1 MPVGVAD
8 TKGYTNWVTAAKLDP
23 SVKDVGT
30 RGEAS
35 VDAIVALNPD
45 LVITTTDEAA
55 NTIAQME
62 KATPVLVI
70 RGADAANA
78 IPQMKTNLDLIGQ
91 AVGKSE
97 QAKQLNADFDKA
109 VADGKQKIADAGKA
123 GTGFTMADGYK
134 QGSTISIRMYTTG
147 SLLGAVTTELGLK
160 NGWTGAGDKDYGL
173 AQTDLEGLTK
183 LPDGAFLYI
192 ANKNDGGDV
201 FGGDLAEQRDLEEP
215 PVREV
220 GPGPPP
226 SGRHLD
232 VRRTEVDRAVHRRR
246 SPGSHLLTQLTAPAP
261 EVDKP
266 PAAGTQ
272 DPGRGPL
279 RARVRRHRRACR
291 RTSDSGDL
299 IGRRERPG
307 AAGVR
312 ARDRQR
318 GERAGG
324 LAAAAVAG
332 RGARRCWRWV

>member
-1 MPVGVAD
+1 MRRTTALFAAALFAATALTACGTSEPTSSSDASDAAAQPVSLTDGRNKKLDLKAPAAKVVALEWGAAENLVSLGVMPVGVAD

-55 NTIAQME
+55 NTIAQIE
-62 KATPVLVI
+62 KAAPVLVI

-78 IPQMKTNLDLIGQ
+78 IPQMKTNLEMIGT
-91 AVGKSE
+91 AVGKAE
-97 QAKQLNADFDKA
+97 QAKQINADFDKA

-123 GTGFTMADGYK
+123 GEGFTMADGYK

-183 LPDGAFLYI
+183 LKDGNFLYI

-201 FGGDLAEQRDLEEP
+201 FGGDLAGNAIWKNLP
-215 PVREV
+215 FVK
-220 GPGPPP
+220 
-226 SGRHLD
+226 SGN
-232 VRRTEVDRAVHRRR
+232 VHRL
-246 SPGSHLLTQLTAPAP
+246 PDGIWMF
-261 EVDKP
+261 
-266 PAAGTQ
+266 G
-272 DPGRGPL
+272 GPKSTEQFID
-279 RARVRRHRRACR
+279 ATVQAV
-291 RTSDSGDL
+291 TS
-299 IGRRERPG
+299 
-307 AAGVR
+307 
-312 ARDRQR
+312 
-318 GERAGG
+318 
-324 LAAAAVAG
+324 
-332 RGARRCWRWV
+332 

>member
-1 MPVGVAD
+1 MRRTTALLAAALFTLTACGTSEAPASDRGGMAVAQAVKIVDARNKPLDLKAPATKVVALEWGAAENLVSLGVMPVGVAD

-55 NTIAQME
+55 NTIAQIE

-70 RGADAANA
+70 RGADATNA
-78 IPQMKTNLDLIGQ
+78 IPQMKANLDLIGQ
-91 AVGKSE
+91 AIGKAE

-201 FGGDLAEQRDLEEP
+201 FGGDLAGNAIWKNLPFVKSNQ
-215 PVREV
+215 
-220 GPGPPP
+220 
-226 SGRHLD
+226 
-232 VRRTEVDRAVHRRR
+232 VHRL
-246 SPGSHLLTQLTAPAP
+246 PDGIWMF
-261 EVDKP
+261 
-266 PAAGTQ
+266 G
-272 DPGRGPL
+272 GPKS
-279 RARVRRHRRACR
+279 
-291 RTSDSGDL
+291 TEQF
-299 IGRRERPG
+299 IE
-307 AAGVR
+307 
-312 ARDRQR
+312 
-318 GERAGG
+318 
-324 LAAAAVAG
+324 AAVQA
-332 RGARRCWRWV
+332 VTS

>member
-1 MPVGVAD
+1 MRRTTALLAAALFALTACGTSEPPASDRDGMSVAQAVKIVDARNKPLDLKAPATKVVALEWGAAENLVSLGVMPVGVAD

-55 NTIAQME
+55 NTIAQIE

-70 RGADAANA
+70 RGADATNA
-78 IPQMKTNLDLIGQ
+78 IPQMKANLNLIGQ
-91 AVGKSE
+91 AVGKAE
-97 QAKQLNADFDKA
+97 QAKQLNADFDKS
-109 VADGKQKIADAGKA
+109 VAEGKQKIADAGKA

-201 FGGDLAEQRDLEEP
+201 FGGDLAGNAIWKNLPFVKSNQ
-215 PVREV
+215 
-220 GPGPPP
+220 
-226 SGRHLD
+226 
-232 VRRTEVDRAVHRRR
+232 VHRL
-246 SPGSHLLTQLTAPAP
+246 PDGIWMF
-261 EVDKP
+261 
-266 PAAGTQ
+266 G
-272 DPGRGPL
+272 GPKS
-279 RARVRRHRRACR
+279 
-291 RTSDSGDL
+291 TEQF
-299 IGRRERPG
+299 IE
-307 AAGVR
+307 
-312 ARDRQR
+312 
-318 GERAGG
+318 
-324 LAAAAVAG
+324 AAVQA
-332 RGARRCWRWV
+332 VTS

>member
-1 MPVGVAD
+1 MRRTTALLAAALFAVTALTACGTSEPAASSDASDAAAQPVSLTDGRTKKLDLKAPATKVVALEWGAAENLVSLGVMPVGVAD

-55 NTIAQME
+55 NTIAQIE
-62 KATPVLVI
+62 KAAPVLVI

-78 IPQMKTNLDLIGQ
+78 IPQMKTNLEMIGT
-91 AVGKSE
+91 AVGKAE
-97 QAKQLNADFDKA
+97 QAKQINADFDKA

-123 GTGFTMADGYK
+123 GEGFTMADGYK

-183 LPDGAFLYI
+183 LKDGNFLYI

-201 FGGDLAEQRDLEEP
+201 FGGDLAGNAIWKNLP
-215 PVREV
+215 FVK
-220 GPGPPP
+220 
-226 SGRHLD
+226 SGN
-232 VRRTEVDRAVHRRR
+232 VHRL
-246 SPGSHLLTQLTAPAP
+246 PDGIWMF
-261 EVDKP
+261 
-266 PAAGTQ
+266 G
-272 DPGRGPL
+272 GPKSTEQFID
-279 RARVRRHRRACR
+279 ATVQAV
-291 RTSDSGDL
+291 TS
-299 IGRRERPG
+299 
-307 AAGVR
+307 
-312 ARDRQR
+312 
-318 GERAGG
+318 
-324 LAAAAVAG
+324 
-332 RGARRCWRWV
+332 

>member
-1 MPVGVAD
+1 MRRTTALLTAALFALTACGTSEPPASDRGGMSVAQAVKIVDARNKPLDLKAPATKVVALEWGAAENLISLGVMPVGVAD

-55 NTIAQME
+55 NTIAQIE

-70 RGADAANA
+70 RGADATKA
-78 IPQMKTNLDLIGQ
+78 IPQMKANLDLIGQ
-91 AVGKSE
+91 AVGKAE
-97 QAKQLNADFDKA
+97 QAKQLTADFDKA

-173 AQTDLEGLTK
+173 APTDLEGLTK

-201 FGGDLAEQRDLEEP
+201 FGGDLAGNAIWKNLPFVKSNQ
-215 PVREV
+215 
-220 GPGPPP
+220 
-226 SGRHLD
+226 
-232 VRRTEVDRAVHRRR
+232 VHRL
-246 SPGSHLLTQLTAPAP
+246 PDGIWMF
-261 EVDKP
+261 
-266 PAAGTQ
+266 G
-272 DPGRGPL
+272 GPKS
-279 RARVRRHRRACR
+279 
-291 RTSDSGDL
+291 TEQF
-299 IGRRERPG
+299 IE
-307 AAGVR
+307 
-312 ARDRQR
+312 
-318 GERAGG
+318 
-324 LAAAAVAG
+324 AAVQA
-332 RGARRCWRWV
+332 VIS